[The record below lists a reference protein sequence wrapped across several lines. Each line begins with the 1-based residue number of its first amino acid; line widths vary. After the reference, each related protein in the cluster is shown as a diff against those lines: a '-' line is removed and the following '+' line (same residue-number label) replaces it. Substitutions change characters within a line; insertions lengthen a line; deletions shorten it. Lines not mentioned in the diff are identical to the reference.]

1 MTLVR
6 QIQESAAGDSVPVSV
21 LLRQLKLLAH
31 RLKLADVTSWADAE
45 LAGYRSLASLPGYR
59 GPFTA
64 SVLGNFAGPFG
75 SGWKNAPIPPV
86 AFPQEMREG
95 ALFRLVFSQSVAELE
110 SLIADATG
118 DSPNPGPPMPYT
130 SPVHAESGETSISPD
145 LVCYSVWK
153 VVPRSAVAGVLDGIR
168 NRVLEFTLRLEA
180 EEPAT
185 GTSEEPD
192 IDRGRATQIF
202 HTVVHGGATNV
213 AIGSSD
219 FTQQSGLPAPGDEDA
234 LLEFLG
240 KLGLDRDELDEL
252 RAAFQG
258 DREEAGAT
266 STEPGPRVKSW
277 LGNLVTKSAIAAGQ
291 IGTGSAAA
299 IIAEA
304 IIHHYGF

>member
-1 MTLVR
+1 M
-6 QIQESAAGDSVPVSV
+6 
-21 LLRQLKLLAH
+21 LR
-31 RLKLADVTSWADAE
+31 S
-45 LAGYRSLASLPGYR
+45 
-59 GPFTA
+59 
-64 SVLGNFAGPFG
+64 
-75 SGWKNAPIPPV
+75 PPV

-118 DSPNPGPPMPYT
+118 DLSEPWPADALTLLQYMQ
-130 SPVHAESGETSISPD
+130 SRGETSISPD

-234 LLEFLG
+234 LLEFSGSLG
-240 KLGLDRDELDEL
+240 
-252 RAAFQG
+252 
-258 DREEAGAT
+258 
-266 STEPGPRVKSW
+266 
-277 LGNLVTKSAIAAGQ
+277 
-291 IGTGSAAA
+291 
-299 IIAEA
+299 
-304 IIHHYGF
+304 